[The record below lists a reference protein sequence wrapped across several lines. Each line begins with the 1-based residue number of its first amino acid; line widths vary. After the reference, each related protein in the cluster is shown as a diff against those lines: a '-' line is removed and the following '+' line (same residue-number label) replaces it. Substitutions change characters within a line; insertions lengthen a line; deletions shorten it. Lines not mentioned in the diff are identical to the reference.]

1 MTALFDPLTS
11 DKSRLDRLAVVLAW
25 FCVLLPLLGL
35 LAPRAVVPLVF
46 VAAICGA
53 SIMGTMAVPWKIMD
67 RSISL
72 VLGLLIAW
80 CLIASLWSYQPLDA
94 ATRALR
100 IGVLLAVLAY
110 LCALCGHFDATQR
123 RMVGLGLGA
132 GIALTVVVVIVEFT
146 LGFPIFT
153 ALKGPVS
160 HVYYASSQLNRGI
173 STLAILVWPLAAYA
187 WLSGQRLAALAAP
200 PAVFA
205 LILASEST
213 ATMLGLAAGVIAA
226 VLACL
231 GRTAGRLVLAAAVA
245 GTLIASPGI
254 AKLMKQTSLEQADYL
269 PNTVRYRVHVWDIV
283 ADHILERPVAGWGF
297 DFSSSIPMPH
307 EASPRGERR
316 PIPSH
321 PHNGP
326 LQILLEL
333 GAIGGLLTLGFLF
346 LVGRKIDRLPSA
358 GRICATAMSVTIL
371 IIASTAYGM
380 WQSHWLTVIG
390 GAAAI
395 MIAAI
400 PGISSKPLGS
410 ASPE

>member
-53 SIMGTMAVPWKIMD
+53 SIMGTMALPWKVMD
-67 RSISL
+67 RPVSL
-72 VLGLLIAW
+72 LLGLLIAW
-80 CLIASLWSYQPLDA
+80 CLVASLWSHQPLDA

-100 IGVLLAVLAY
+100 VGVLLAVLVY
-110 LCALCGHFDATQR
+110 LCALCRHFDAAQR
-123 RMVGLGLGA
+123 RMVGLGLTA
-132 GIALTVVVVIVEFT
+132 GIALTVLVVIVEFT

-160 HVYYASSQLNRGI
+160 QLHYASSQLNRGI

-205 LILASEST
+205 LVLTSEST
-213 ATMLGLAAGVIAA
+213 ATMLGLAAGMIVA

-254 AKLMKQTSLEQADYL
+254 AKLMKQSTLEQADVL
-269 PNTVRYRVHVWDIV
+269 PDSVRYRVHVWDIV
-283 ADHILERPVAGWGF
+283 ADHIIKRPVAGWGF
-297 DFSSSIPMPH
+297 DFSSSIPMAN
-307 EASPRGERR
+307 EASLRGERKA
-316 PIPSH
+316 IPSH
-321 PHNGP
+321 PHSGP

-333 GAIGGLLTLGFLF
+333 GAIGGLLTLGLLF
-346 LVGRKIDRLPSA
+346 LVGRKTERLPNA
-358 GRICATAMSVTIL
+358 GRVCATAMSVTIL

-400 PGISSKPLGS
+400 PGTSGKAPGS